1 MNNRKETQE
10 ETEKRIA
17 EAEKRLSPQAKRI
30 FCIDFEN
37 YKSNVCHLLRY
48 KGDIG
53 FLIAILEDDTI
64 GSLARNGL
72 TGYALYLL
80 AMVDYVSRENGIPR
94 CTDYDGLRTLRLPK
108 LLIPVGIKT
117 LMRAMKT
124 DQIPED
130 IYVDAIPEF
139 LEYNILEGDVRN
151 VY

>member
-17 EAEKRLSPQAKRI
+17 EAEKRLSSQAKRI

-37 YKSNVCHLLRY
+37 YKSNVCHLLHY

-80 AMVDYVSRENGIPR
+80 AMVDYVSRENDIPR
-94 CTDYDGLRTLRLPK
+94 CTNYDGLRTLKFPELMVP
-108 LLIPVGIKT
+108 IGIQT
-117 LMRAMKT
+117 FMDVMGL

-130 IYVDAIPEF
+130 IYADAIPEF
-139 LEYNILEGDVRN
+139 LEHNILEGDVRN